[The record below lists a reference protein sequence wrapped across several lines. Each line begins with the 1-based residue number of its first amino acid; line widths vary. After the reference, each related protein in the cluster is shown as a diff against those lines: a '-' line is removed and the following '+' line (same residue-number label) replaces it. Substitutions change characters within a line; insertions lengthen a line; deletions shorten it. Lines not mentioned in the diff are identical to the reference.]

1 MHTCYESVPHLHRL
15 MDLRKSN
22 LKLQLLIPVIYS
34 KYKSY
39 AYFVIK
45 LLNDDSISKL

>member
-1 MHTCYESVPHLHRL
+1 MHTCYESVHHLHRL

-22 LKLQLLIPVIYS
+22 LKLQLLIPLIYS
-34 KYKSY
+34 KYKPF
-39 AYFVIK
+39 AYIVTK